1 LPALR
6 DEAHDLSEGRSHLGW
21 HPHMAGAVDNS
32 ERLNCDFGNDTCP
45 RQVCGGQNPHFRA
58 IHPRTAE
65 ASMQYTNQI
74 ILQLEQD
81 PPGNNTIRDM
91 SRGLLNKH
99 PNQSTHFL
107 FDVKGDNPTLVYKD
121 GVTGPQFY
129 QNMRIYLVGHGS
141 DTGFTVSGKNPKQL
155 ADLLAPFLPV
165 QVKKIV
171 LVACNSTLPPGVE
184 PGSDVFDFAKGLYT
198 FLGGKR
204 VMAVSGYSAWMQVQ
218 NNRKEIALQRY
229 PIVWQPANANR
240 HLKRTYLYPEM
251 VATPASVAGT
261 AADDDA
267 MDID

>member
-1 LPALR
+1 
-6 DEAHDLSEGRSHLGW
+6 
-21 HPHMAGAVDNS
+21 
-32 ERLNCDFGNDTCP
+32 
-45 RQVCGGQNPHFRA
+45 
-58 IHPRTAE
+58 
-65 ASMQYTNQI
+65 MQYTNQI

-99 PNQSTHFL
+99 PNQSTHYL
-107 FDVKGDNPTLVYKD
+107 FDVKGGNPTLVYKN
-121 GVTGPQFY
+121 GVNDPQFC

-155 ADLLAPFLPV
+155 ADLLAPFLPA

-184 PGSDVFDFAKGLYT
+184 PGPGAFDFAKGLYT
-198 FLGGKR
+198 FLGGGR

-218 NNRKEIALQRY
+218 NNRKQIALQQL
-229 PIVWQPANANR
+229 PIVWQPASTR
-240 HLKRTYLYPEM
+240 RDLKRTYVYPEQ
-251 VATPASVAGT
+251 VAPPPVAGPAS
-261 AADDDA
+261 DYEA